1 MARVA
6 AIDFAENTYALSIG
20 VGHFSDRTF
29 QTLPAAEPE
38 AQEFGLA
45 LRNPTGC
52 AVPAEHIKILAGEAA
67 TRAAIISGL
76 TTIVSDTPPGCLL
89 LIYFSGHA
97 FREGGEI
104 YLCGVDATKTDLRT
118 TAVAASAVA
127 DSLSDSK
134 SRGILLILDCC
145 VSAGFAEHAPS
156 FFLHTQGSEF
166 RILFAASR
174 EDQPSWELANGEG
187 TLFSKHLINIVKG
200 VTAVG
205 SRPGQITLGDLV
217 EGIDFHLNED
227 LKARYPNVPAQEP
240 IVAGSFGRDPLLLV
254 HRHNTLA
261 GLSLETERVS
271 RSLHRRI
278 VRRLIVGAMV
288 AIVFSAFT
296 YLSWL
301 DKHLYAQ
308 ADANLVRIYRGY
320 PGWGAPGFPQLVWE
334 RPISAAALS
343 VDSPLRKGGSVVAPM
358 GRPIKPVLNAQLNE
372 VGEAAILMSE
382 DKHAEARNLVLRV
395 LDTPGEPPD
404 TAHFGRILLADV
416 GTIDDLP
423 RLRSLLTSVR
433 PEIRTN
439 VIRRMMKISPE
450 EAFSTLSSALSDQ
463 ERFDQR
469 SLINEISYPCPK
481 GASQYF
487 DAAARSAEFNG
498 AYRQLTD
505 SAVRAG
511 CTISASAVAEM
522 SRFWP
527 VYELENLSRYQQL
540 LDGGGSTVNS
550 GEHDPVRQA
559 FFDSGQRCPLHLAEE
574 LARNQTGPVGQHNSI
589 LLLLSPSCEASG
601 ETRLALEN
609 EGNLSLS
616 STDQQVSLK
625 ISPTIE
631 PGIGIVIVRR
641 LGSRSDP
648 SSLAFLKEIAQA
660 NPDSLMKAMAI
671 EALRKRN
678 SPVHPSPEMLTS
690 GNLPLRRASYQ
701 SLALLDH
708 EKAFESLRGRV
719 NDQDLVD
726 WPDLMY
732 VVSPNAMQLDELHPF
747 LKGGALEKQRCAAVF
762 AEFGTEADIHMLA
775 RDPAYDVRQSVAHYI
790 SANRRLGEF
799 HPIASTNEYD
809 DFATIVSVAYKKR
822 FEIEREITAVPDGLR
837 NWRTNEILGS
847 RQNAF
852 DTSFRQ
858 VLDPGMK
865 LWLEVLAEE
874 QTAKSDTS
882 SKSSQ

>member
-6 AIDFAENTYALSIG
+6 AIDFAEDTYALSIG
-20 VGHFSDRTF
+20 VGHFSDRTL
-29 QTLPAAEPE
+29 QALPAAESE

-45 LRNPTGC
+45 LSNPTGC
-52 AVPAEHIKILAGEAA
+52 AVPAKHIKVLAAEAA
-67 TRAAIISGL
+67 TRDAIISTL
-76 TTIVSDTPPGCLL
+76 AAIASDAPPGCLL

-104 YLCGVDATKTDLRT
+104 YLCGVDAIKSDLRR
-118 TAVAASAVA
+118 TAVAASVVA
-127 DSLSDSK
+127 DSLSTSK
-134 SRGILLILDCC
+134 CRGILLILDCC

-174 EDQPSWELANGEG
+174 EDQPSWELTNGEG

-200 VTAVG
+200 VTPVG

-254 HRHNTLA
+254 HRRNTLA

-278 VRRLIVGAMV
+278 VRRIIVGVVV
-288 AIVFSAFT
+288 ALVFSAFT

-320 PGWGAPGFPQLVWE
+320 PGWGAPGFPQLIWE
-334 RPISAAALS
+334 RPISAAALR
-343 VDSPLRKGGSVVAPM
+343 VDSPLRKGGWVVAPL
-358 GRPIKPVLNAQLNE
+358 GRPIEPVLNAQLNE
-372 VGEAAILMSE
+372 VGEAAILMRE
-382 DKHAEARNLVLRV
+382 GKNAEARNLVLRV
-395 LDTPGEPPD
+395 LDSPGEPAE

-423 RLRSLLTSVR
+423 RLRSLLTSAR
-433 PEIRTN
+433 PEVRTN
-439 VIRRMMKISPE
+439 AIRDMIKISPE
-450 EAFSTLSSALSDQ
+450 EGFSTLTTGLSDN

-469 SLINEISYPCPK
+469 SLINEISHPCPK
-481 GASQYF
+481 GALQYF

-498 AYRQLTD
+498 AYRQLAD

-511 CTISASAVAEM
+511 CTISASAMAQM
-522 SRFWP
+522 SLFWP
-527 VYELENLSRYQQL
+527 VYELEDLARYEQV
-540 LDGGGSTVNS
+540 LDGSATLKTADG
-550 GEHDPVRQA
+550 DPVRQA
-559 FFDSGQRCPLHLAEE
+559 FFDFGKTCPLHLAEE
-574 LARNQTGPVGQHNSI
+574 LTRNPTGPVRRHNGI
-589 LLLLSPSCEASG
+589 LLLLSPSCETSG
-601 ETRLALEN
+601 QTGLAIEN
-609 EGNLSLS
+609 DGSLSLS
-616 STDQQVSLK
+616 STDHQVYLK

-648 SSLAFLKEIAQA
+648 SSLAFLKEIAQT
-660 NPDSLMKAMAI
+660 NPDSLMKALAI
-671 EALRKRN
+671 DALRKRN
-678 SPVHPSPEMLTS
+678 SPIHPSPEMLTS
-690 GNLPLRRASYQ
+690 GNLVLRRASYK

-708 EKAFESLRGRV
+708 EKAFESLRGRI

-732 VVSPNAMQLDELHPF
+732 VVSPNAKQLDELHSF

-762 AEFGTEADIHMLA
+762 AEFGTEADIHTLA

-799 HPIASTNEYD
+799 HAIVPTNEYD
-809 DFATIVSVAYKKR
+809 DFATIVSAAYKKR
-822 FEIEREITAVPDGLR
+822 LEIEREISAVPEGLR
-837 NWRTNEILGS
+837 NWRTNEILVS

-865 LWLEVLAEE
+865 LWLEILADE
-874 QTAKSDTS
+874 QTAKSATS
-882 SKSSQ
+882 SKSP